1 MGDDLEPTT
10 KVSYEVGESLDT
22 KSVGELEENILMLGQ
37 EIIRIEQE
45 IEKKR
50 ASKNLAQDVFKT

>member
-1 MGDDLEPTT
+1 MGDDLEPKM

-22 KSVGELEENILMLGQ
+22 KSVDELEENILMLGH
-37 EIIRIEQE
+37 EITRIEQE

>member
-1 MGDDLEPTT
+1 MRDDLEV
-10 KVSYEVGESLDT
+10 KEKMSYEVGESLDT
-22 KSVGELEENILMLGQ
+22 KSVDELEENIHMLGQ
-37 EIIRIEQE
+37 EITRIEQE

>member
-10 KVSYEVGESLDT
+10 KVSYEVGESLDA
-22 KSVGELEENILMLGQ
+22 KSVDELEENIHLLGQ
-37 EIIRIEQE
+37 EITRIKQE